1 MYSQRL
7 MQLLFVAL
15 SLMVAAHALRL
26 DENLFRFAE
35 QAHANKQIERRASA
49 ASTGDAKPTGDAAA
63 SSPSPSAQ
71 ASSTPAK
78 TSATPTPTT
87 PTTSDTTPATST
99 PSPTDNTSTPPTTS
113 STPTTSKDTKPTTS
127 SPNNSPTDKTTT
139 SPTDK
144 TTTTTPPSDKTT
156 TSTTRPIS
164 TSTFV
169 TTYTQSDGST
179 TAVTTETTTTP
190 TGSLA
195 SDGNGSK
202 TSGMSTSTRNT
213 IIGVVVGV
221 GGAIILVVIGLVAL
235 RIHKRKQAARDGGNG
250 LNDYDPNYG
259 NAPVGALEKTEGGNN
274 TGAVAAG
281 VPGRSPFQ
289 STLESY
295 HTPTQVNTASNF

>member
-15 SLMVAAHALRL
+15 SLMIAAHALRL
-26 DENLFRFAE
+26 DENFFRFAE
-35 QAHANKQIERRASA
+35 QAHANNQIERRASA
-49 ASTGDAKPTGDAAA
+49 ASSGGANPTGDAAS
-63 SSPSPSAQ
+63 SSPPSAQ
-71 ASSTPAK
+71 ASSTPDK
-78 TSATPTPTT
+78 TSTTPTPTPT
-87 PTTSDTTPATST
+87 PSETSPTST

-113 STPTTSKDTKPTTS
+113 STPTTSKDSKPTTS
-127 SPNNSPTDKTTT
+127 SNNTPTDKTTTT

-144 TTTTTPPSDKTT
+144 TTTTSPTDKTT
-156 TSTTRPIS
+156 TKTTQPIS

-169 TTYTQSDGST
+169 TTYTESDGST
-179 TAVTTETTTTP
+179 TAVTTKTTVTP
-190 TGSLA
+190 TGSL
-195 SDGNGSK
+195 SSSEGGSK
-202 TSGMSTSTRNT
+202 TSGMSTSTRNI

-250 LNDYDPNYG
+250 FNDYDPNYG